1 MENVEK
7 IKPTGLFTNYIY
19 KTIPLAFNESMSY
32 YETLCGLLAYLRDT
46 VIPAVDNNANAI
58 IEVQNLYNELKNYV
72 DHYFDNLDIQE
83 EINNKLDDMAESG
96 QLTDIIAQYLQ
107 LAGVLA
113 YDTKAS
119 MKSAENLVNGSIC
132 RTLGNSTYS
141 DGQGHFYRVRE
152 IINTDVVDDDNIIAL
167 HDEDLVAVKI
177 PDYYLNQVS
186 NRVTQ
191 LEEFFEDYDIIVDI
205 NGNGDYTSLATAVTN
220 ANDGDI
226 IYVKKGTYNNEIVN
240 CIGKNLTIVGED
252 KNTTIIQ
259 NGYDDYY
266 REPLTIAKGKVKN
279 LTIKQ
284 IGTDPDTSIKSYAVH
299 IDNNES
305 KDSELIFDNCYF
317 YSLTHASVGIGLRP
331 NFNLVF
337 NDCTFRSDHNLTPQ
351 NEHRG
356 ALFVHNA
363 NSVDYLGFNQNLT
376 LNNCKLSTLY
386 GSVIHFEHC
395 YNKANNQANV
405 FVYNTDIY
413 SDELG
418 VKKGLITQENNATSS
433 DNSIVL
439 SNRNGGNN
447 YATLNNS
454 LYTTG
459 VGYTNVVGKFENNE
473 IQNEIKRLVININVT
488 AGQLGSLDLTDYS
501 VTKFI
506 AISGILTVN
515 DGGVFPLS
523 HNGDNAGNN
532 ISCWGNN
539 TDKTLA
545 YYSYL
550 AGTMT
555 VYIDYI

>member
-1 MENVEK
+1 MNKLDYKYEILTPFKLCVIENFPFIEADFDA
-7 IKPTGLFTNYIY
+7 ITNYQLMC
-19 KTIPLAFNESMSY
+19 KLADYLNKISKNQNTMQTNMLEINNWFN
-32 YETLCGLLAYLRDT
+32 
-46 VIPAVDNNANAI
+46 
-58 IEVQNLYNELKNYV
+58 
-72 DHYFDNLDIQE
+72 NLDVQD
-83 EINNKLDDMAESG
+83 EINNKLDKMAESG
-96 QLTDIIAQYLQ
+96 ELTELIAQYLN
-107 LAGVLA
+107 LNGVLA
-113 YDTKAS
+113 FNTINELKN
-119 MKSAENLVNGSIC
+119 AENIVNGSVA
-132 RTLGNSTYS
+132 RTLGFNAIT
-141 DGQGHFYRVRE
+141 DGYGALYKIRT
-152 IINTDVVDDDNIIAL
+152 ITSSDVVDGINIIAL
-167 HDEDLVAVKI
+167 NISDTLIAEKI
-177 PDYYLNQVS
+177 PDYYINELNEKI
-186 NRVTQ
+186 NGI
-191 LEEFFEDYDIIVDI
+191 FDYDIIVDI
-205 NGNGDYTSLATAVTN
+205 NGSGDYTSLTDAVNNATSGN
-220 ANDGDI
+220 KI
-226 IYVKKGTYNNEIVN
+226 FVKKGTYNNEIVN
-240 CIGKNLTIVGED
+240 AIGKNLTIVGED
-252 KNTTIIQ
+252 KNNTIIQ
-259 NGYDDYY
+259 NNYDDYY
-266 REPLTIAKGKVKN
+266 KQPLTIAKGKVKN
-279 LTIKQ
+279 LSIRQ
-284 IGTDPDTSIKSYAVH
+284 YGSDPNTSIKSYAVH

-305 KDSELIFDNCYF
+305 KDNELIFDNCYF

-337 NDCTFRSDHNLTPQ
+337 NNCTFRSDHQFTPQ

-363 NSVDYLGFNQNLT
+363 NDVNYLGFNQNLT

-395 YNKANNQANV
+395 YNLSNNKANV

-418 VKKGLITQENNATSS
+418 VKKGLITQENNSTST

-459 VGYTNVVGKFENNE
+459 VGYTNVIGKYENNE
-473 IQNEIKRLVININVT
+473 IQNEIKRLVINIPVS
-488 AGQLGSLDLTDYS
+488 AGQLSNLNLTDYG
-501 VTKFI
+501 VTKFTS
-506 AISGILTVN
+506 ISGILTIS

-539 TDKTLA
+539 NTKTLS

-555 VYIDYI
+555 VYVEYI